1 MKILRK
7 LKYLFLLIL
16 IAALAIGIWYLRND
30 EDETAAPPEDYVWN
44 TTLEQEYIEFNGE
57 KYIKNSK
64 VETILLGG
72 VDNDG
77 KIDLSGGNGSGG
89 QADVLLLLVINNE
102 TKTIDKIQ
110 IDRDTMTQF
119 TVLNENYLAE
129 GTQTAQIALSHAY
142 GNGGSISCNNTVS
155 AVENLLYGIDID
167 KYLFLNMGAIPTLN
181 DFFGGVEVR
190 IEDDFS
196 AVDPTLVRWRR
207 IKLNGTQAY
216 NYIRARK
223 EMNEPTNRNRL
234 ERIGNYMDGLTEL
247 IRTSISE
254 GGVSA
259 YTLYNELYDY
269 MATSLAASEMTA
281 LVIETADYEMNET
294 LIPEGTFNEESELEE
309 FYMDDAALKQLVID
323 LFYIPYVQ

>member
-142 GNGGSISCNNTVS
+142 GNGAVS
-155 AVENLLYGIDID
+155 AVI
-167 KYLFLNMGAIPTLN
+167 IP
-181 DFFGGVEVR
+181 
-190 IEDDFS
+190 S
-196 AVDPTLVRWRR
+196 A
-207 IKLNGTQAY
+207 Q
-216 NYIRARK
+216 
-223 EMNEPTNRNRL
+223 
-234 ERIGNYMDGLTEL
+234 
-247 IRTSISE
+247 
-254 GGVSA
+254 
-259 YTLYNELYDY
+259 
-269 MATSLAASEMTA
+269 
-281 LVIETADYEMNET
+281 
-294 LIPEGTFNEESELEE
+294 
-309 FYMDDAALKQLVID
+309 
-323 LFYIPYVQ
+323 

>member
-1 MKILRK
+1 
-7 LKYLFLLIL
+7 
-16 IAALAIGIWYLRND
+16 
-30 EDETAAPPEDYVWN
+30 
-44 TTLEQEYIEFNGE
+44 
-57 KYIKNSK
+57 
-64 VETILLGG
+64 
-72 VDNDG
+72 
-77 KIDLSGGNGSGG
+77 
-89 QADVLLLLVINNE
+89 
-102 TKTIDKIQ
+102 
-110 IDRDTMTQF
+110 
-119 TVLNENYLAE
+119 
-129 GTQTAQIALSHAY
+129 
-142 GNGGSISCNNTVS
+142 
-155 AVENLLYGIDID
+155 
-167 KYLFLNMGAIPTLN
+167 MGAIPTLN